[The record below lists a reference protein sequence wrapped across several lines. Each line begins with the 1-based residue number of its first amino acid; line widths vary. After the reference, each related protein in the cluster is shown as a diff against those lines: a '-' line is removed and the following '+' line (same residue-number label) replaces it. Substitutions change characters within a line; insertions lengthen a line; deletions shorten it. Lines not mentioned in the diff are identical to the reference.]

1 MPEPAQGNSV
11 TNTFQAPFQLPA
23 GATEVVLVRH
33 GSVAF
38 TGGGLAG
45 GGADPPL
52 TDTGRAQAH
61 AVVHALVG
69 TSFQGLVSSPLR
81 RAVETAAPLAAAT
94 AISSVAFEELRGS
107 TSRRVGDD
115 ALPTYR
121 RARSRRRTALRR
133 AALGRHSRR
142 RIDAR

>member
-38 TGGGLAG
+38 TGGGFAG

-52 TDTGRAQAH
+52 TDPGPAQPPAF
-61 AVVHALVG
+61 VHARAG
-69 TSFQGLVSSPLR
+69 TSFQVLVTSPLR
-81 RAVETAAPLAAAT
+81 RAVETAAPLAEAT
-94 AISSVAFEELRGS
+94 GISSVAFE
-107 TSRRVGDD
+107 
-115 ALPTYR
+115 
-121 RARSRRRTALRR
+121 
-133 AALGRHSRR
+133 
-142 RIDAR
+142 